1 MGDLVVIDNLTPE
14 LLASEPS
21 VITNACKT
29 LQTFYNIN
37 QTTSIILDAVIKE
50 ITKSGKDFSNETI
63 IALSH
68 SLKWMYSHNSY
79 VLESLEDK
87 MYRGDTDMI
96 RDTSRL
102 LISEMGG
109 SNAIKKLEVK
119 SLIKDGYNQQ
129 INRSQEEVENMF
141 HVTIIDAK
149 RGFNISMAMEIIVFF
164 TGIVSLMVLINYTYK
179 IFPSIEDVERKSFGT
194 LFYCLSLF
202 CLIYLFWD
210 KDPYALIT
218 GFFIMTFGDGLA
230 GLIGKSFNS
239 KSWIF
244 FKQKKSLFGTMT
256 MFLTSL
262 IVVCSIGY
270 AQQNSLNLNY
280 FTIAFFATLL
290 EQFSVLGIDNFIVPI
305 SSALF
310 FNFFI
315 TS

>member
-1 MGDLVVIDNLTPE
+1 MI
-14 LLASEPS
+14 
-21 VITNACKT
+21 KFT
-29 LQTFYNIN
+29 LILIYVF
-37 QTTSIILDAVIKE
+37 SI
-50 ITKSGKDFSNETI
+50 F
-63 IALSH
+63 
-68 SLKWMYSHNSY
+68 
-79 VLESLEDK
+79 
-87 MYRGDTDMI
+87 
-96 RDTSRL
+96 
-102 LISEMGG
+102 LIST
-109 SNAIKKLEVK
+109 IFKKFYENSRELVRK
-119 SLIKDGYNQQ
+119 IIHIGIGPLIPIAK
-129 INRSQEEVENMF
+129 F
-141 HVTIIDAK
+141 LKIDQNSAL
-149 RGFNISMAMEIIVFF
+149 IF
-164 TGIVSLMVLINYTYK
+164 TGIISLMVLINYIYK
-179 IFPSIEDVERKSFGT
+179 LFPTIEDVERKSYGT

-202 CLIYLFWD
+202 ILIFLFWD

-244 FKQKKSLFGTMT
+244 FEQKKSLYGTIT

>member
-1 MGDLVVIDNLTPE
+1 MIKFTVI
-14 LLASEPS
+14 LLYLFSIFLIS
-21 VITNACKT
+21 IVFKK
-29 LQTFYNIN
+29 YNEDSREIVRKIIHIGIGPLIPIAQFLKIN
-37 QTTSIILDAVIKE
+37 QNS
-50 ITKSGKDFSNETI
+50 
-63 IALSH
+63 AL
-68 SLKWMYSHNSY
+68 
-79 VLESLEDK
+79 
-87 MYRGDTDMI
+87 I
-96 RDTSRL
+96 
-102 LISEMGG
+102 
-109 SNAIKKLEVK
+109 
-119 SLIKDGYNQQ
+119 
-129 INRSQEEVENMF
+129 
-141 HVTIIDAK
+141 
-149 RGFNISMAMEIIVFF
+149 F
-164 TGIVSLMVLINYTYK
+164 TGIVSLMVFINYTYK
-179 IFPSIEDVERKSFGT
+179 LFPTIEDVERKSYGT

-202 CLIYLFWD
+202 ILIYLFWD
-210 KDPYALIT
+210 KDPYALIS

-262 IVVCSIGY
+262 IVACSIGY

>member
-1 MGDLVVIDNLTPE
+1 LIKFTVI
-14 LLASEPS
+14 LLYLFSIFLISIVFKKFNKDSKEIVRKIIHIGIGPLIPIAQFL
-21 VITNACKT
+21 K
-29 LQTFYNIN
+29 IN
-37 QTTSIILDAVIKE
+37 QNS
-50 ITKSGKDFSNETI
+50 
-63 IALSH
+63 AL
-68 SLKWMYSHNSY
+68 
-79 VLESLEDK
+79 
-87 MYRGDTDMI
+87 I
-96 RDTSRL
+96 
-102 LISEMGG
+102 
-109 SNAIKKLEVK
+109 
-119 SLIKDGYNQQ
+119 
-129 INRSQEEVENMF
+129 
-141 HVTIIDAK
+141 
-149 RGFNISMAMEIIVFF
+149 F
-164 TGIVSLMVLINYTYK
+164 TAIVSLIVFINYNYK
-179 IFPSIEDVERKSFGT
+179 LFPTIEDVDRRSYGT

-202 CLIYLFWD
+202 ILIYLFWD

-239 KSWIF
+239 KNWIF

-262 IVVCSIGY
+262 IVVCSTGY

-305 SSALF
+305 ASALF